1 MPTAT
6 VRGANLRY
14 EVLGARGAWVALSPG
29 GRNGMDAI
37 RPLAQRIAD
46 AGFRVLIHDRRNCG
60 GSDLVL
66 DGDVPEHEIWAD
78 DLHALLGE
86 LDALP
91 AHVGGGSSGCRLSLS
106 LALRHPEAVRSLL
119 LWRVTGGPF
128 AAQRLAEKYYGEYI
142 RAAQQGGMAAVCATE
157 HFAAC
162 IAAQPAHRE
171 RLMATDPQGFIAAM
185 QRWHDGFLRDA
196 DLPVIG
202 ATEAQ
207 LRSIQAPACVIPGN
221 DLTHPRA
228 VGRSVRRFVPRA
240 ELHDLTRKDWD
251 LDVSPPEEW
260 EALEPGM
267 AAVLAGFL
275 RRSQPQEKR

>member
-1 MPTAT
+1 MPIAT
-6 VRGANLRY
+6 VRGASIRY
-14 EVLGARGAWVALSPG
+14 EVLGERGAWVALTPG
-29 GRNGMDAI
+29 GRNAMDSI
-37 RPLAQRIAD
+37 RPLARRVAD

-60 GSDLVL
+60 GSDVL
-66 DGDVPEHEIWAD
+66 LEGELAEHETWAE
-78 DLHALLGE
+78 DLHDLLGE
-86 LDALP
+86 LGALP
-91 AHVGGGSSGCRLSLS
+91 AHVGGGSSGCRMSLA

-142 RAAQQGGMAAVCATE
+142 RAAQAGGMQAVCETE

-162 IAAQPAHRE
+162 IAAQPANRD
-171 RLMATDPQGFIAAM
+171 RLLAIDPQRFVAAM
-185 QRWHDGFLRDA
+185 ERWHAGFHRDA

-202 ATEAQ
+202 ASEAQ
-207 LRSIQAPACVIPGN
+207 LRSIEVPTCVIPGN
-221 DLTHPRA
+221 DKTHPRA

-240 ELHDLTRKDWD
+240 ELHDLTKKDWD

-275 RRSQPQEKR
+275 RRMEPQERR